1 MIGKTI
7 DTTHGTIHYWIDP
20 AGACKEPQLVF
31 LPGLT
36 ADHRLF
42 DRQIECFEGRYLG
55 QMYSQLYLI
64 RPAKRA
70 EIHAIWDDKWSVIR

>member
-1 MIGKTI
+1 MIGKPI
-7 DTTHGTIHYWIDP
+7 DTAHGTIHYWIDP

-42 DRQIECFEGRYLG
+42 DRQIECFEGRYPG
-55 QMYSQLYLI
+55 QMYSQLYPEKLQGFI
-64 RPAKRA
+64 SIDSAPERLLYR
-70 EIHAIWDDKWSVIR
+70 R